1 MANPKHPIDRLQ
13 DEVQELIDE
22 LWQVPRFSGM
32 RRGFRPQVDVV
43 RTDDPE
49 EFRVIV
55 EIPGVEPDDVKLYAD
70 ERTLVVAG
78 ERRRTRE
85 GRYFHME
92 IEHGA
97 FQRRVQFPETIDPSK
112 ARAEYRRGLLT
123 VSLPVAASE
132 PVSGRVVIEVG
143 RST

>member
-32 RRGFRPQVDVV
+32 RRGFRPQIDVV
-43 RTDDPE
+43 RTEDPD

-70 ERTLVVAG
+70 DRTLVIAG
-78 ERRRTRE
+78 ERRRTCK

-92 IEHGA
+92 IDHGA
-97 FQRRVQFPETIDPSK
+97 FQRRVQFPEPIDPSN

-123 VSLPVAASE
+123 VSLPVAERELAG
-132 PVSGRVVIEVG
+132 GRVVIQVG
-143 RST
+143 RTK